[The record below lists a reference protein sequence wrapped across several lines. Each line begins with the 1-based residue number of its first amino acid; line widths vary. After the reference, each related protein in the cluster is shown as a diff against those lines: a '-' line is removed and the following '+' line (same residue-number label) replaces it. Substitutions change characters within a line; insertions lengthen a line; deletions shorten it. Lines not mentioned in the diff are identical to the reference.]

1 MRCYSC
7 GKEVGNKEGYHTA
20 CLRKLFGVD
29 YLPAIDLSLAEVNIK
44 AQQMAGR
51 LSISGVQPKLS
62 VKLNRKRK
70 QLEVVSEGGEYI
82 LKPQTNTFVN
92 IPENENLCM
101 TIAGNLGIEIPPHS
115 LIKMKDGTWAY
126 IVKRF
131 DREKGMK
138 KHQEDF
144 CQVLG
149 VGEEKKY
156 GGSAERMAGKLAEIS
171 EVPGLDLQL
180 FFERLLLF
188 FIIGN
193 GDAHLKNFSIIYDQQ
208 GNIRLAPAY
217 DIVSSRLAIP
227 DEKDEIAIP
236 INGKKNNIKRKD
248 FDIFADSLE
257 INRNICYE
265 NIMKKDLIYELIY
278 ESQLPENQKMR
289 MREIVS
295 TRYARIIE

>member
-1 MRCYSC
+1 MQNL
-7 GKEVGNKEGYHTA
+7 G
-20 CLRKLFGVD
+20 
-29 YLPAIDLSLAEVNIK
+29 
-44 AQQMAGR
+44 
-51 LSISGVQPKLS
+51 
-62 VKLNRKRK
+62 
-70 QLEVVSEGGEYI
+70 
-82 LKPQTNTFVN
+82 
-92 IPENENLCM
+92 LCM
-101 TIAGNLGIEIPPHS
+101 TIADNLGIEVPPHS

-126 IVKRF
+126 IIKRF

-144 CQVLG
+144 CQILG

-156 GGSAERMAGKLAEIS
+156 SGSAERMARKLAEIS

-227 DEKDEIAIP
+227 DEKDELAIP
-236 INGKKNNIKRKD
+236 VNGKKNNIKRED

-257 INRNICYE
+257 INKSICYE
-265 NIMKKDLIYELIY
+265 NIMKKDLIDELVSESLLP
-278 ESQLPENQKMR
+278 ESQKMK
-289 MREIVS
+289 MREIVA
-295 TRYARIIE
+295 TRYARIIENQGA